1 MYAEGSR
8 NVRWVLGQS
17 CKYCSLPIKSKPLL
31 PIGSGKKLDTTSVKC
46 IMLRYAEGQKAYHLW
61 VPTQRKIIIA
71 ESVYFNEDTFLHD
84 QPDNALP
91 LTELN
96 TEGHS
101 LNHKEEVTP
110 TQPQP
115 NMGPAVGTDMTNLQS
130 PSTPELPAP
139 SPPNSPEIP
148 PKHLPQYAHQHLRA
162 AHRNPGENL
171 NGIG

>member
-1 MYAEGSR
+1 MMYAEGSR

-71 ESVYFNEDTFLHD
+71 ESVYFNDTFLHD

-110 TQPQP
+110 TQPLP
-115 NMGPAVGTDMTNLQS
+115 NMGPIVGTDTTIHKVLLHLNYQPCHHQTALKS
-130 PSTPELPAP
+130 H
-139 SPPNSPEIP
+139 
-148 PKHLPQYAHQHLRA
+148 PKHLPPYAHQHLR
-162 AHRNPGENL
+162 P
-171 NGIG
+171 

>member
-1 MYAEGSR
+1 
-8 NVRWVLGQS
+8 
-17 CKYCSLPIKSKPLL
+17 
-31 PIGSGKKLDTTSVKC
+31 
-46 IMLRYAEGQKAYHLW
+46 MLRYAEGQKAYCLW
-61 VPTQRKIIIA
+61 VPAQRKIIVA